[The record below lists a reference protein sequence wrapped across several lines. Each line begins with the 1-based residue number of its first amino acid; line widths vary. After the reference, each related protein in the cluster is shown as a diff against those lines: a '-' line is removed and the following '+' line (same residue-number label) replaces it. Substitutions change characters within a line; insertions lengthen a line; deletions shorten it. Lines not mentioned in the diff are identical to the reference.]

1 MTTAKKGTFAAIRS
15 DPIPNPVL
23 ITRAT
28 KAPWPPPSASR
39 MSTPAA
45 ASSPRATGS
54 IVSANF
60 ESGLIVM
67 SARAN
72 VLSAPFGRFSVT
84 SSLTASPYSAYPAP
98 PMTRHV
104 ANTIAYVA
112 SSIGSYS
119 SGVSMLA

>member
-28 KAPWPPPSASR
+28 KGPSPPSASR

-84 SSLTASPYSAYPAP
+84 SSLTESPYSAYPAP